1 MLKSKNKRVLP
12 MMRQTIFKIAAVLF
26 LILLAFHS
34 IFFAFSALVKSVTI
48 TSEGLI
54 ATSVPQSYWI
64 IGQYANGTY
73 YSTNGQ
79 TRINSADPTT
89 LINNAMSSGGY
100 VYVEAGSYQ
109 LTSRLIPRSNV
120 YLNVSSGATLYQPP
134 LTSLGNS
141 FSLMFTSGYVQ
152 NFTLDGGRWNG
163 NKGSLQDH
171 RGTST
176 WNSNFIDYFG
186 IGFYGGGGDRITIK
200 NVYLENVVGQGI
212 DLAYCT
218 NSLISNCTVI
228 NAGDNPITLEGDN
241 ENYNSIIEYSTVI
254 GGQDVG
260 INTWHANNCTIRY
273 NTVQTVDQYSGA
285 SHWGI
290 AAEQSSYV
298 NIIGNTVADCAQ
310 NIESDYSDHILIKD
324 NVVIDGNPAIEVK
337 NSNTVEVTGNDF
349 TQVSGTKFAQSS
361 STNVNVHDNIGY
373 P

>member
-1 MLKSKNKRVLP
+1 
-12 MMRQTIFKIAAVLF
+12 MMRQTIFKIVAVLL
-26 LILLAFHS
+26 LILFAFHG
-34 IFFAFSALVKSVTI
+34 IFFAISALVKSVTI
-48 TSEGLI
+48 ASGGQI
-54 ATSVPQSYWI
+54 AASVPQTYWT

-79 TRINSADPTT
+79 TRINSADPTA

-100 VYVEAGSYQ
+100 VYVEPGSYQ
-109 LTSRLIPRSNV
+109 LTGRLIPRSNV
-120 YLNVSSGATLYQPP
+120 YLNVSSGATLYQPQ

-141 FSLMFTSGYVQ
+141 FSLMFTSGNVQ
-152 NFTLDGGRWNG
+152 NFTLDGGHWNG

-176 WNSNFIDYFG
+176 WNSNFNDYFG

-260 INTWHANNCTIRY
+260 INTWHANNCTLRY
-273 NTVQTVDQYSGA
+273 NTVANVTQYSGA

-290 AAEQSSYV
+290 AIEQSSYV
-298 NIIGNTVADCAQ
+298 NIIGNTVSRCAQ
-310 NIESDYSDHILIKD
+310 NIESDYSDHILISG
-324 NVVIDGNPAIEVK
+324 NILIGGNPAMEVK
-337 NSNTVEVTGNDF
+337 NTDTAEVTGNDF
-349 TQVSGTKFAQSS
+349 TQVTGTKFRQSS